1 MIDIESKVVDSIFN
15 AVTTEYPDADITTG
29 FDEKTAKFPCVVVE
43 EKNNFDYQKTATD
56 DCSENHAKLIY
67 EVSVYTNNVDDAKT
81 VGKKILNIVDETL
94 KSLKFRRVRK
104 NQPLNIARTI
114 FRQYGRWDVV
124 VSQPVVSGEDTIYY
138 LYRR

>member
-15 AVTTEYPDADITTG
+15 AVTTEYPNADVTTG
-29 FDEKTAKFPCVVVE
+29 FDEKTAKFPCVVIE
-43 EKNNFDYQKTATD
+43 EKNNLDYQKTATD

-124 VSQPVVSGEDTIYY
+124 VSQPVESGEDTIYY
-138 LYRR
+138 MYRR